1 MDNISTVEMFT
12 EYRLLKAYC
21 CKRGPRSKAK
31 PRAEAPLCA
40 QSRFR
45 KKSSNGRDV
54 HFVQSASKGRDE
66 VLFRSAVTADTD
78 EPDEFEDV
86 ADQLTDIVDSTPLA
100 HDDVVK
106 DGVDNHV
113 IQRLVELLKKC
124 GDELN
129 EEIQKDRELM
139 GYLQN
144 SFSYTV
150 FENVAS
156 AFVGSVVPTSTQK
169 EEASEQKALIA
180 WTFEMT
186 SRLTALDLQ
195 PMNRVMGFGAQ
206 YLHQHF
212 APWIQQ
218 HGGWNKVFNS
228 DESDDEVQ

>member
-1 MDNISTVEMFT
+1 MDTFSTGEMFT

-21 CKRGPRSKAK
+21 CKKRPRSKAK
-31 PRAEAPLCA
+31 PRADAPLGA
-40 QSRFR
+40 LSNLR
-45 KKSSNGRDV
+45 KKSSKGGGV
-54 HFVQSASKGRDE
+54 HFDERTSRGRE
-66 VLFRSAVTADTD
+66 VLRSAAIADSD
-78 EPDEFEDV
+78 EPDQFEDV
-86 ADQLTDIVDSTPLA
+86 AEQLTHIVDSTPLPQ
-100 HDDVVK
+100 DDVVE
-106 DGVDNHV
+106 DGADNHV

-144 SFSYTV
+144 SFSYAA

-156 AFVGSVVPTSTQK
+156 AFVSSVVPISTQK
-169 EEASEQKALIA
+169 EEASEQKAVIA

>member
-1 MDNISTVEMFT
+1 MDSISTGEMFT

-21 CKRGPRSKAK
+21 GKRRPRSKPK

-40 QSRFR
+40 QKKLR
-45 KKSSNGRDV
+45 KKSSKGRDV
-54 HFVQSASKGRDE
+54 LVQSASKGRNE
-66 VLFRSAVTADTD
+66 FVFRCAAIADTD

-86 ADQLTDIVDSTPLA
+86 ADQLTGIVDSTPLVQ
-100 HDDVVK
+100 DDVVK
-106 DGVDNHV
+106 DGVDNLV

-129 EEIQKDRELM
+129 EEIQKDHELM

-144 SFSYTV
+144 SFSFAV
-150 FENVAS
+150 FENLAS
-156 AFVGSVVPTSTQK
+156 AFISSVVPTSTQK
-169 EEASEQKALIA
+169 EGASEQKAVIA

-186 SRLTALDLQ
+186 SRLTAMDLQ

>member
-1 MDNISTVEMFT
+1 MDNISTVDKFP
-12 EYRLLKAYC
+12 EYRLLEAYC
-21 CKRGPRSKAK
+21 CKRRPRPKADASLSAVTKLRKTSSKDL
-31 PRAEAPLCA
+31 PFL
-40 QSRFR
+40 
-45 KKSSNGRDV
+45 
-54 HFVQSASKGRDE
+54 QSASKGRDE
-66 VLFRSAVTADTD
+66 AVFRCAAYAVT
-78 EPDEFEDV
+78 DEFEDV
-86 ADQLTDIVDSTPLA
+86 ADQLTHIVDSTPLFQ
-100 HDDVVK
+100 DDVVK

-156 AFVGSVVPTSTQK
+156 AFVGSVVPTSTWR
-169 EEASEQKALIA
+169 EEASEQKAVIA
-180 WTFEMT
+180 WTVEMT

-228 DESDDEVQ
+228 DDSYREVQ